1 VYKLFNKTYAI
12 GAWSAP
18 CGVSYGHPVNS
29 LTIVRERVGIK
40 NDTYV
45 ATCECGATQRR
56 FSYAKRK

>member
-1 VYKLFNKTYAI
+1 MMINKTYAI

-18 CGVSYGHPVNS
+18 CGVSYGHPVNA
-29 LTIVRERVGIK
+29 TRYERVRVGIK

-56 FSYAKRK
+56 LSYAKRK